1 MPIYELKDNRIEAL
15 KETSFQEQGLRER
28 QDMQRLLQD
37 QIHVVDPDVMVLA
50 EEFARWDDSRRR
62 IDLLGL
68 DRNAGLVVFE
78 LKRTVDGGHMELQAL
93 RYASMVSRMTFEQA
107 VEAHAGW
114 LAARGSTTDPEEAI
128 LDFLGWGSS
137 DEELFGQDVR
147 IVLVAA
153 DFSKELTTSVLW
165 LNDRDLDIRC
175 VRMKPYVNDGRV
187 LVDVQQ
193 VIPLPE
199 ASEYIVQV
207 REKERRERRSREN
220 NRDYTRFDVTV
231 DGQLHERQAKRNAVH
246 LVVTALCS
254 KGSTPQQVA
263 EVLGWRRNLWRSAHG
278 VLDTDQFAVRM
289 EEEASLQDGPAWDAR
304 RWHCDNE
311 ALIHSGGM
319 TWALSNQWGS
329 RSHEAIE
336 LLLARWPETGVTVD
350 ESDS

>member
-1 MPIYELKDNRIEAL
+1 MKDNRIEAL

-28 QDMQRLLQD
+28 QEMQRLLQD

-93 RYASMVSRMTFEQA
+93 RYASIVARMTFEQA
-107 VEAHAGW
+107 VEAHSGW
-114 LAARGSTTDPEEAI
+114 LEARGSTADPEEAI
-128 LDFLGWGSS
+128 LDFLGWRSS

-199 ASEYIVQV
+199 ASE
-207 REKERRERRSREN
+207 
-220 NRDYTRFDVTV
+220 
-231 DGQLHERQAKRNAVH
+231 
-246 LVVTALCS
+246 
-254 KGSTPQQVA
+254 
-263 EVLGWRRNLWRSAHG
+263 
-278 VLDTDQFAVRM
+278 
-289 EEEASLQDGPAWDAR
+289 
-304 RWHCDNE
+304 
-311 ALIHSGGM
+311 
-319 TWALSNQWGS
+319 
-329 RSHEAIE
+329 
-336 LLLARWPETGVTVD
+336 
-350 ESDS
+350 